1 MQIADFIPSSKLDR
15 AFMSNPRL
23 DTVDLASW
31 QRHYFAEA
39 IDMRMF
45 FHSGW
50 SS

>member
-1 MQIADFIPSSKLDR
+1 MKIANFIPLSEQGQ
-15 AFMSNPRL
+15 AFMLNTRL

>member
-1 MQIADFIPSSKLDR
+1 MQIADFIPSSEQGKAL
-15 AFMSNPRL
+15 MSSPRL

>member
-1 MQIADFIPSSKLDR
+1 MKIADFIPTSRQGQSLL
-15 AFMSNPRL
+15 FNLRL
-23 DTVDLASW
+23 DAVDLASW

>member
-1 MQIADFIPSSKLDR
+1 MQIANFIPLSEQGQ

-23 DTVDLASW
+23 DSVDLASW

>member
-1 MQIADFIPSSKLDR
+1 MKIANFIPLSEQGQYLL
-15 AFMSNPRL
+15 SNLRL
-23 DTVDLASW
+23 DSVDLASW